1 MCTNSKGDPLS
12 ANCTKRNH
20 VTIMAD
26 KRIVMG
32 EGGQILGN
40 EGMRGELQVYYGLA
54 RSMALCQVG
63 DDSYH
68 GPQKAIACTMVS
80 L

>member
-32 EGGQILGN
+32 GGQILGN
-40 EGMRGELQVYYGLA
+40 EGMRGELQVIWPCVVYGIMPSG
-54 RSMALCQVG
+54 RSLM
-63 DDSYH
+63 
-68 GPQKAIACTMVS
+68 P
-80 L
+80 

>member
-12 ANCTKRNH
+12 ANCIKRNH

-40 EGMRGELQVYYGLA
+40 EGMRGELQVSRGLWHMPSG
-54 RSMALCQVG
+54 RSIV
-63 DDSYH
+63 H
-68 GPQKAIACTMVS
+68 AIDHKRP
-80 L
+80 